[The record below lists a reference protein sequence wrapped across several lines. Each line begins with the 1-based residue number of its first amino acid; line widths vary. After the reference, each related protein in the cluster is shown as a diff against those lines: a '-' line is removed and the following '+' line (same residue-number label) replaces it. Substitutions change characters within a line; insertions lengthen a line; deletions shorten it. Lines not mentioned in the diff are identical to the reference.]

1 MAFDL
6 LRIAIANAVKVANE
20 RVQKLLWNH
29 FSGLP
34 SELALEQDPTN
45 GLKPM
50 GRWCAALTAETR
62 SLASPVTL
70 DYADQVAEGM
80 EDYASMAPLAV
91 RRTHE
96 LVSLAHRVIAYELI
110 IAAQAVDMRGR
121 RPLGRGTTLA
131 YETVREH
138 VPMMRDAACWD
149 PDVEAL
155 IAAVSAGEP
164 GNRVAAGAGSR
175 QELSEHQGPGSLP
188 EAALSALDEASATTY
203 GNAQL
208 REGTGRVDGVPP
220 PAWHGCDVGLTPAQ
234 GVLPPERC
242 GTLGE
247 TAGGTTEDSKGPG
260 RRRIPESG
268 FGGCMAGDGVA
279 CGRPAAHLLRE
290 VEAPPARAPGITQ
303 RQSLADAA

>member
-1 MAFDL
+1 
-6 LRIAIANAVKVANE
+6 
-20 RVQKLLWNH
+20 
-29 FSGLP
+29 
-34 SELALEQDPTN
+34 
-45 GLKPM
+45 
-50 GRWCAALTAETR
+50 
-62 SLASPVTL
+62 
-70 DYADQVAEGM
+70 M

-91 RRTHE
+91 RRTQE

-121 RPLGRGTTLA
+121 RPLGRGTSLA

-149 PDVEAL
+149 PDVQAF

-188 EAALSALDEASATTY
+188 EAALSALNEASATTY

-208 REGTGRVDGVPP
+208 REGTGRGTSSGL
-220 PAWHGCDVGLTPAQ
+220 AWLRRRPDTAGGCYRQKGADHWG
-234 GVLPPERC
+234 
-242 GTLGE
+242 
-247 TAGGTTEDSKGPG
+247 TAGGTTEDSNGP
-260 RRRIPESG
+260 RRRRTPESG
-268 FGGCMAGDGVA
+268 FGRCMAGDGAA
-279 CGRPAAHLLRE
+279 CGGPCPPSAR